1 MKFSDVMSAVPA
13 SENGGS
19 MVVSGGWFQG
29 RTLFGGLTA
38 AIALEAVL
46 KQFPDLPPIR
56 TAQVTFV
63 GPIDGNCEVRT
74 TVLRRG
80 KSVVTVRSEVFSQS
94 GVGTSCIFVFGA
106 SRRSMFDQSFI
117 PMPDV
122 PSVELSENYITDDCV
137 LKPDFISYFDCLL
150 AQGERPIRSNDV
162 YQHYMWAK
170 HKDELA
176 KGPSAILAIAD
187 MPAPALASAMPK
199 LAMMSTITWMLNFVQ
214 DQLDTGD
221 GWWLVETK
229 AENGKDGYSSENTHI
244 WNSEGEIVVTA
255 RQNVAVFI

>member
-63 GPIDGNCEVRT
+63 GPLGGNCEVRT

-94 GVGTSCIFVFGA
+94 GVGTSCIFVL
-106 SRRSMFDQSFI
+106 
-117 PMPDV
+117 V
-122 PSVELSENYITDDCV
+122 
-137 LKPDFISYFDCLL
+137 
-150 AQGERPIRSNDV
+150 
-162 YQHYMWAK
+162 
-170 HKDELA
+170 
-176 KGPSAILAIAD
+176 
-187 MPAPALASAMPK
+187 
-199 LAMMSTITWMLNFVQ
+199 
-214 DQLDTGD
+214 QLDVRC
-221 GWWLVETK
+221 LI
-229 AENGKDGYSSENTHI
+229 NRSSLCPTCL
-244 WNSEGEIVVTA
+244 
-255 RQNVAVFI
+255 RLK